1 MLHTIS
7 ALVENHFGV
16 LTRVAGLFASRGYN
30 IQSLTVG
37 PTEDETVSRMTIV
50 VEGDDKIIDQ
60 VKKQLNK
67 LIDTIKV
74 IDLTGEDFVDR
85 ELVLIK
91 VTASSKTRPD
101 ILQLTEVF
109 KGSVVDIAPAVVTL
123 QVSGN
128 PKKIDAF
135 ITMLKPYGV
144 KEMARTGRIALG
156 EANQLQAE

>member
-1 MLHTIS
+1 MVHTIS

-85 ELVLIK
+85 ELLLIK
-91 VTASSKTRPD
+91 VSASSKTRPD

-109 KGSVVDIAPAVVTL
+109 KGSVVDIAPAVVTIE
-123 QVSGN
+123 VSGN

-135 ITMLKPYGV
+135 IAMLKPYGV
-144 KEMARTGRIALG
+144 REMARTGRIALG
-156 EANQLQAE
+156 RG

>member
-16 LTRVAGLFASRGYN
+16 LTRVTGLFASRGYN

-85 ELVLIK
+85 ELLLIK
-91 VTASSKTRPD
+91 VAASSKTRPD
-101 ILQLTEVF
+101 ILQLAEVF
-109 KGSVVDIAPAVVTL
+109 KGDIVDITPAVISIE
-123 QVSGN
+123 VSGR

-135 ITMLKPYGV
+135 ISMLRPYGV
-144 KEMARTGRIALG
+144 REMARTGRIALG
-156 EANQLQAE
+156 RG

>member
-16 LTRVAGLFASRGYN
+16 LTRVSGLFASRGYN

-37 PTEDETVSRMTIV
+37 PTEDATVSRMTIV

-74 IDLTGEDFVDR
+74 MDLTGEDFVDR
-85 ELVLIK
+85 ELLLIK
-91 VTASSKTRPD
+91 VSANAKTRPD
-101 ILQLTEVF
+101 ILQLSEIF
-109 KGSVVDIAPAVVTL
+109 KGSVVDIAPTVVTIE
-123 QVSGN
+123 VSGN
-128 PKKIDAF
+128 TKKIDAF
-135 ITMLKPYGV
+135 VEMLQPFGV
-144 KEMARTGRIALG
+144 KELARTGRIALG
-156 EANQLQAE
+156 RG

>member
-156 EANQLQAE
+156 RG

>member
-74 IDLTGEDFVDR
+74 IDLTGEDFIDR
-85 ELVLIK
+85 ELLLIK

-109 KGSVVDIAPAVVTL
+109 KGSVVDIAPAVVTIE
-123 QVSGN
+123 VSGS

-156 EANQLQAE
+156 RG

>member
-1 MLHTIS
+1 MVHTIS

-85 ELVLIK
+85 ELLLIK

-109 KGSVVDIAPAVVTL
+109 KGSVVDIAPAVVTIE
-123 QVSGN
+123 VSGN

-135 ITMLKPYGV
+135 IAMLKPYGV
-144 KEMARTGRIALG
+144 REMARTGRIALG
-156 EANQLQAE
+156 RG